1 MGKKAFACICPVSV
15 RLNSD
20 PSPDR
25 SVQNLR
31 KLCRW
36 FADHDRV
43 LVAFSGGVD
52 SSVLAAAAFRSLGQ
66 RAVAVTVGS
75 ELQSEA
81 DLENAWRTASEIW
94 IEHIVLEIGLLEVGE
109 IRANG
114 PKRCYLCKKAMAE
127 RLWEEAKSRGIVTVV
142 DGTNASDKVEDRPG
156 MRALLECDIRTP
168 LRELGIAKPEVR
180 VMAKQLGLSNA
191 DRPSRSCLATKIRG
205 TLTAERLKRVEEAE
219 GILDQGW
226 KIADRGDRVEVRVP
240 AGAALS
246 GEMVAGLR
254 RIGYRRVV
262 VTRKSS
268 LRSDLP

>member
-1 MGKKAFACICPVSV
+1 VSV
-15 RLNSD
+15 RLKSD
-20 PSPDR
+20 SPPDR
-25 SVQNLR
+25 SVRNLR

-36 FADHDRV
+36 FADHDGV

-75 ELQSEA
+75 ELQSKA
-81 DLENAWRTASEIW
+81 DLENAWRTAYEIG
-94 IEHIVLEIGLLEVGE
+94 IEHIVLEIGLLDVGD

-127 RLWEEAKSRGIVTVV
+127 TLLGVAKSRGIVTVV

-156 MRALLECDIRTP
+156 MKALLEYDIITP

-180 VMAKQLGLSNA
+180 VIAKQLGLSSA

-205 TLTAERLKRVEEAE
+205 TLTAERLERVEEAE
-219 GILDQGW
+219 GILGQGW
-226 KIADRGDRVEVRVP
+226 KIVDQGDRVEVRVP
-240 AGAALS
+240 AGAQLS
-246 GEMVAGLR
+246 EEIVAMLR
-254 RIGYRRVV
+254 QIGYGKVIA
-262 VTRKSS
+262 SI
-268 LRSDLP
+268 